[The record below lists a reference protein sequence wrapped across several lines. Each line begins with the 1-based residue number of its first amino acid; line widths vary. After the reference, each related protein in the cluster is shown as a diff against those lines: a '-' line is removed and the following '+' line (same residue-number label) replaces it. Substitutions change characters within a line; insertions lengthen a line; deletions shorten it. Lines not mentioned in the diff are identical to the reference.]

1 MMSLFL
7 NAVKL
12 SKSLFPEFILISA
25 FNNGGRI
32 GEKAMNNFI
41 FQTVGSLI
49 LEPGV
54 TNRLGEIAAEI
65 GMSRVLLVSD
75 PGITEVGLL
84 DRAMSGL
91 RSGGLEVSIFADVLP
106 DPPVDNV
113 MAAVEQAR
121 NFGADG
127 IVGFGGGSSMDVAK
141 LVAFLSCS
149 SQKLSDIYGV
159 GLAKGKRLPLILV
172 TTTAGTGS
180 EVTPIAIVTT
190 GESEKKGV
198 VAPQLL
204 PDIALLDAELTT
216 GLPPRITA
224 MTGVDA
230 MVHAIEAY
238 TSKVKKN
245 PISDTLARQGL
256 KLLFD
261 NIRMVMEIGNDI
273 EARSRMLVGALLA
286 GQAFANA
293 PVGAVHALAYPIGG
307 HYHVPHG
314 LSNSLILPHVMR
326 FNLPVASKEY
336 AELSR
341 VLFDDLGSVNDL
353 AAGAKL
359 ISALEQLIVD
369 VKLETRLS
377 QVGIEKQALPQL
389 AESAMLQTR
398 LLVNN
403 PREVNYE
410 DAMQI
415 YRDAW

>member
-1 MMSLFL
+1 
-7 NAVKL
+7 
-12 SKSLFPEFILISA
+12 
-25 FNNGGRI
+25 
-32 GEKAMNNFI
+32 MNNFI

-49 LEPGV
+49 HETGV

-65 GMSRVLLVSD
+65 GMNRVLLISD
-75 PGITEVGLL
+75 PGIVETGLL
-84 DRAMSGL
+84 DRALIGL
-91 RSGGLEVSIFADVLP
+91 RAGGLEVSIFDKVLP
-106 DPPVDNV
+106 DPPVENI
-113 MAAVEQAR
+113 MTAVEQAR

-127 IVGFGGGSSMDVAK
+127 VVGFGGGSSMDVAK

-149 SQKLSDIYGV
+149 SQVLSDIYGV

-204 PDIALLDAELTT
+204 PDIAVLDAELTL

-256 KLLFD
+256 KLLFE
-261 NIRMVMEIGNDI
+261 NIHTVMENGTDL
-273 EARSRMLVGALLA
+273 EARSQMLVGALLA
-286 GQAFANA
+286 GQAFANS
-293 PVGAVHALAYPIGG
+293 PVGAVHALAYPVGG
-307 HYHVPHG
+307 LYHVEHG

-326 FNLPVASKEY
+326 FNLPSCVLICRLPAKNMPNLVVTFLTIS
-336 AELSR
+336 ELLMIWR
-341 VLFDDLGSVNDL
+341 QEPN
-353 AAGAKL
+353 
-359 ISALEQLIVD
+359 
-369 VKLETRLS
+369 
-377 QVGIEKQALPQL
+377 
-389 AESAMLQTR
+389 
-398 LLVNN
+398 
-403 PREVNYE
+403 
-410 DAMQI
+410 
-415 YRDAW
+415 

>member
-1 MMSLFL
+1 
-7 NAVKL
+7 
-12 SKSLFPEFILISA
+12 
-25 FNNGGRI
+25 
-32 GEKAMNNFI
+32 MNNFI
-41 FQTVGSLI
+41 FQTVGSI
-49 LEPGV
+49 IQEPGV
-54 TNRLGEIAAEI
+54 TNRLGEIAAGA

-75 PGITEVGLL
+75 PGIAEIGLL
-84 DRAMSGL
+84 DRAVAGL
-91 RSGGLEVSIFADVLP
+91 RSGGLEVAVFAEVLP
-106 DPPVDNV
+106 DPPVSNI

-121 NFGADG
+121 GFGADG

-149 SQKLSDIYGV
+149 NQVLSDIYGV

-198 VAPQLL
+198 VAQQLL

-238 TSKVKKN
+238 TSKIKKN
-245 PISDTLARQGL
+245 PISDILACQSL

-261 NIRMVMEIGNDI
+261 NIRIVMVNGDDL
-273 EARSRMLVGALLA
+273 EARTQMLIGALLA

-307 HYHVPHG
+307 LYHVPHG

-336 AELSR
+336 AELGR
-341 VLFDDLGSVNDL
+341 YLFTDIGSASDL
-353 AAGAKL
+353 AVGAKL
-359 ISALEQLIVD
+359 ISALEMLITD
-369 VKLETRLS
+369 VSLETRLS
-377 QVGIEKQALPQL
+377 QVGIEKEALPKL

-398 LLVNN
+398 LLINN
-403 PREVNYE
+403 SREVAYE
-410 DAMQI
+410 DALQI
-415 YRDAW
+415 YQDAW

>member
-1 MMSLFL
+1 MS
-7 NAVKL
+7 
-12 SKSLFPEFILISA
+12 
-25 FNNGGRI
+25 
-32 GEKAMNNFI
+32 NFI

-49 LEPGV
+49 QEPGG

-65 GMSRVLLVSD
+65 GINRVLLVSD
-75 PGITEVGLL
+75 PGIAEIGLL
-84 DRAMSGL
+84 DRAVSGL
-91 RSGGLEVSIFADVLP
+91 SSGGLDVSIFAEVLA
-106 DPPVDNV
+106 DPPVSSI

-121 NFGADG
+121 DFNADG
-127 IVGFGGGSSMDVAK
+127 VVGFGGGSSMDVAK
-141 LVAFLSCS
+141 LVAFLSYS
-149 SQKLSDIYGV
+149 SQGLADIYGV

-172 TTTAGTGS
+172 ATTAGTGS
-180 EVTPIAIVTT
+180 EVTPVAIVTT

-198 VAPQLL
+198 VAQQLL

-238 TSKVKKN
+238 TSRIKKN
-245 PISDTLARQGL
+245 PISDMLACQAL
-256 KLLFD
+256 KLLFN
-261 NIRMVMEIGNDI
+261 NIHTVMENGNDL
-273 EARSRMLVGALLA
+273 EARSQMLIGALLA
-286 GQAFANA
+286 GQAFANS

-307 HYHVPHG
+307 LYHVPHG

-336 AELSR
+336 AELGRS
-341 VLFDDLGSVNDL
+341 LFTDIGSVSDL

-359 ISALEQLIVD
+359 ISALERLIAD
-369 VKLETRLS
+369 VKLESRLN
-377 QVGIEKQALPQL
+377 QVGIEREALSEL

-410 DAMQI
+410 DALQI
-415 YRDAW
+415 YQDAW